1 MMVRQFLRSVWRNLG
16 TLLLAFV
23 LAFTVW
29 ISAVVAADPN
39 LEQDYP
45 RVLEVEVR
53 GQDPSL
59 ILLGTLPSQVAV
71 RLSAPDSLWDQL
83 SGDSQSLQAYIDL
96 AGLEPGEYTLPI
108 EIESNL
114 RPLRI
119 VRVLP
124 EEVTIQLE
132 PRAVRD
138 FTVQARVEG
147 QPALGFQAEE
157 TSIEP
162 RGVTVSGP
170 QRIVMDIFEVVA
182 LLNINNARES
192 ISRQVT
198 LQAWDADGNVLS
210 GVTID
215 PASVTVSQSIR
226 QAGGYR
232 DVAVKVETIGQ
243 PASGFRVTDISVN
256 PTIVTLFSTDPSI
269 VLELPGFVGT
279 IPLDLTNLNEDVQTR
294 LPLAL
299 PQGVIVVGA
308 EQNVEVSIGI
318 APIES
323 SLLVT
328 LPVEV
333 RNLAAGYEAEL
344 SPQTVSVILSGPLSV
359 LQRLSADDVR
369 LYVVVSGLPA
379 GTHLLEPQAEII
391 PDDVALLS
399 ITPSSI
405 QVIIQRVSQ

>member
-1 MMVRQFLRSVWRNLG
+1 MIRPVLRGLWRNLG
-16 TLLLAFV
+16 TLSLAFV
-23 LAFTVW
+23 LAFAVW

-39 LEQDYP
+39 DQRDYP
-45 RVLEVEVR
+45 RPLSLEVR

-59 ILLGTLPSQVAV
+59 ILLGTLPSQVSV
-71 RLSAPDSLWDQL
+71 RLSAPLSLWDQL
-83 SGDSQSLQAYIDL
+83 IGDTQSLQAYIDL
-96 AGLEPGEYTLPI
+96 TGLEPGEYTLPI

-132 PRAVRD
+132 PRAVRE
-138 FTVQARVEG
+138 FIVNAQVEG

-162 RGVTVSGP
+162 RVAAISGP
-170 QRIVMDIFEVVA
+170 QRIVMDIYEVVA
-182 LLNINNARES
+182 SMNINNAREP
-192 ISRQVT
+192 ISRQVN
-198 LQAWDADGNVLS
+198 LQALDADGNVLS
-210 GVTID
+210 GLTIE
-215 PASVTVSQSIR
+215 PAFVTVTQNIR

-243 PASGFRVTDISVN
+243 PASGFRVTDISVE
-256 PTIVTLFSTDPSI
+256 PTIVTLFSTDPSL

-279 IPLDLTNLNEDVQTR
+279 VPLDLTNLNEDVQTR
-294 LPLAL
+294 LSLAL
-299 PQGVIVVGA
+299 PPGVIVVGS
-308 EQNVEVSIGI
+308 EQSVEVTIGI

-344 SPQTVSVILSGPLSV
+344 SPQTVSVILSGPLTV
-359 LQRLSADDVR
+359 LQRLAADDVR

-391 PDDVALLS
+391 PDDVSLLS